1 MPSAAQA
8 VSPLVEG
15 VVHRWPWSR
24 GNRFA
29 RAVQPAPPGDL
40 VRIGSDYGGREIPDG
55 LLDETSVCYS
65 GGVGLDA
72 SFDLGLIERYG
83 CRVHAFDPTP
93 AASAYAREVAE
104 KNERFEFHPLAL
116 WSSDGELTL
125 TAPEHRDPQQV
136 ENWSSSQGAGN
147 GHSLSAP
154 CRSLESLRRE
164 LGHSRIDL
172 LKLDVEGA
180 EYEVLSAAL
189 KDGIEIGVICVEFH
203 KTPSIRPMIEMTRT
217 LEGTGFRA
225 VALDGFD
232 VTFSSR

>member
-29 RAVQPAPPGDL
+29 RTVRVAPSDHL
-40 VRIGSDYGGREIPDG
+40 VRIGSDYGGRVIPDG
-55 LLDETSVCYS
+55 LLDEASVCYS

-93 AASAYAREVAE
+93 AASAYARHVATQD
-104 KNERFEFHPLAL
+104 ERFEFHPLAL

-125 TAPEHRDPQQV
+125 WAPEDRDPQQV
-136 ENWSSSQGAGN
+136 ENWSSAPDARN
-147 GHSLSAP
+147 GQTLSAP
-154 CRSLESLRRE
+154 CRSLESLSRE

-172 LKLDVEGA
+172 LKLDIEGA
-180 EYEVLSAAL
+180 EYEVLASAL
-189 KDGIEIGVICVEFH
+189 DDGIEIGVICVEFH

-217 LEGTGFRA
+217 LEATGFRA

-232 VTFSSR
+232 VTFSTR